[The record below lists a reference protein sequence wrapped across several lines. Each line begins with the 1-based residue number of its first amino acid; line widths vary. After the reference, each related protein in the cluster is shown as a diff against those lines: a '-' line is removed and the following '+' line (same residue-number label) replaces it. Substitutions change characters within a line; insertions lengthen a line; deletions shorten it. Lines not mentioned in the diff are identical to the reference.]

1 MANTNHINLDYLHSM
16 SGGMNELIIEM
27 IDLFRDQIPEFLE
40 RMKKALNDKN
50 WSELSEAAHKAK
62 SSINIM
68 GMDDLG
74 NELNE
79 LEMKAK
85 EAKATDTYSETVSR
99 FEKVTNEAL
108 VELDEIVKKLSD

>member
-1 MANTNHINLDYLHSM
+1 MASTNHINLDYLQSM

-27 IDLFRDQIPEFLE
+27 IDLFRDQIPEFME
-40 RMKKALNDKN
+40 RMKKALAEKN

-74 NELNE
+74 KELNN

-85 EAKATDTYSETVSR
+85 EGKATETYAQTVSE
-99 FEKVTNEAL
+99 FEKITNEAL
-108 VELDEIVKKLSD
+108 IELDEIVKELNE